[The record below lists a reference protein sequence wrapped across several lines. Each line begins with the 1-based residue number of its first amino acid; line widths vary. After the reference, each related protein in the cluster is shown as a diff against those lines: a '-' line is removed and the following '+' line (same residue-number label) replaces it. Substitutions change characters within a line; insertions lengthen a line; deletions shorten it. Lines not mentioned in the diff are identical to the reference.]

1 MYGVDCRFQERNR
14 FNSTDTDRHKE
25 QILHY
30 LVKSSDLLFSLEQI
44 SQDGGDQT
52 EVEEEEEGP
61 GPTAQFA
68 APELLG
74 VPLLLPV
81 RHDGR

>member
-1 MYGVDCRFQERNR
+1 M
-14 FNSTDTDRHKE
+14 
-25 QILHY
+25 
-30 LVKSSDLLFSLEQI
+30 LLFLEQI

-52 EVEEEEEGP
+52 EVEEEEGP

-81 RHDGR
+81 RHDGRGGLAGAAGDGEDEVLVQRELHTPQTNTG

>member
-25 QILHY
+25 QILHCQ
-30 LVKSSDLLFSLEQI
+30 VKSSDLLLSLEQI
-44 SQDGGDQT
+44 SQDGADQT
-52 EVEEEEEGP
+52 EVEEEEGP